1 MKKLSQACEPI
12 LTIAEKTNNSL
23 AQSQSSSIKG
33 AGKMIIAPQQ
43 FSQKTPRENDKSLS
57 LLLKHTLNLPLNTQR
72 KTIFTEHGTEFVD
85 EVSFG
90 DLTQEQAEQATRLL
104 QDFNK
109 PLPKQEIVKLIAR
122 LQIICPE
129 KNKTQIDTAART
141 AIWVEE
147 LSKYPADVVTYA
159 LKSRYKWFP
168 MLSEVLDNC
177 DNEMA
182 YRKLVERGIRV
193 AKIY

>member
-1 MKKLSQACEPI
+1 M
-12 LTIAEKTNNSL
+12 
-23 AQSQSSSIKG
+23 
-33 AGKMIIAPQQ
+33 
-43 FSQKTPRENDKSLS
+43 
-57 LLLKHTLNLPLNTQR
+57 LKHTLNLPLNTQR

-90 DLTQEQAEQATRLL
+90 DLTQEQVEQANEVL
-104 QDFNK
+104 QEFNK
-109 PLPKQEIVKLIAR
+109 PLAKQEIVKLIAR

-168 MLSEVLDNC
+168 TLSEVLDNC